1 MENKFILIR
10 YEENGRNMV
19 AIFNAGKITPED
31 VLYAIEAGEKRK
43 HLIKL
48 TEAEYDSLK
57 ELFGVEIIE
66 LE

>member
-19 AIFNAGKITPED
+19 AIFNAGKITLED

-48 TEAEYDSLK
+48 TETEYDSLK